1 MVCACKKVKIGHRT
15 KFRAR
20 NKCISQNLSGLC
32 NFKQHLTSGVLIL
45 IHSADACI
53 LVVVHA
59 SKNPF
64 EPPYGLTWFMFDS
77 FCACNSNAVLRIAQ
91 GKTTRMFPKR
101 VILICA
107 TSDTQ
112 NSEFFWQNSSIG
124 EWTFVLQCLSCQDS
138 AAAKIWVEMYVWI
151 AEFQFIVLHN
161 KCVSKIINCLLLSC
175 FWALMAYYSTIWYW
189 RWCTFLW
196 TS

>member
-1 MVCACKKVKIGHRT
+1 MYFAD
-15 KFRAR
+15 F
-20 NKCISQNLSGLC
+20 ISGSC

-53 LVVVHA
+53 LVVVRA

-77 FCACNSNAVLRIAQ
+77 FCACNSIAVLRIAQ
-91 GKTTRMFPKR
+91 GKTTRMFPKQ

-112 NSEFFWQNSSIG
+112 NSEFFRQNSSIG
-124 EWTFVLQCLSCQDS
+124 E
-138 AAAKIWVEMYVWI
+138 
-151 AEFQFIVLHN
+151 
-161 KCVSKIINCLLLSC
+161 
-175 FWALMAYYSTIWYW
+175 
-189 RWCTFLW
+189 
-196 TS
+196 